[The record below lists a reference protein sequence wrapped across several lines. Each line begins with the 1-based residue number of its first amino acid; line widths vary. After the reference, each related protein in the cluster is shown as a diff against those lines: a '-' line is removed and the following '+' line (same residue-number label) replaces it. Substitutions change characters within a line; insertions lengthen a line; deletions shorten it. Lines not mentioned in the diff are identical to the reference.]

1 MGIAPTNDVAAP
13 FLARLGLFLARF
25 CLSSWIGAAT
35 LFVIVGVTEVTRGNF
50 DAKTKD
56 VLVALRFP
64 AFYLC
69 GVTLVSLGLLG
80 AWVAGNSDLF
90 PRKRRISTLFLL
102 VIVLAIMAVD
112 YVSVYQPLLQMVTP
126 PGQPKSAQ
134 FVTYHSASKWINLTG
149 LVICLIA
156 AVLVNWP
163 ANPLR
168 RIEQQ

>member
-1 MGIAPTNDVAAP
+1 MGIPSNDSNTS

-25 CLSSWIGAAT
+25 CLSAWIGAAS

-50 DAKTKD
+50 DLKTKD

-90 PRKRRISTLFLL
+90 PRKRRITTLVLL
-102 VIVLAIMAVD
+102 AIVLAVIAVD
-112 YVSVYQPLLQMVTP
+112 YATIYLPLLQMVTP
-126 PGQPKSAQ
+126 PGQPKSDR
-134 FVTYHSASKWINLTG
+134 FVTYHTASKWINLTG
-149 LVICLIA
+149 LVFCMIA

-163 ANPLR
+163 ASPPR
-168 RIEQQ
+168 RIERQ